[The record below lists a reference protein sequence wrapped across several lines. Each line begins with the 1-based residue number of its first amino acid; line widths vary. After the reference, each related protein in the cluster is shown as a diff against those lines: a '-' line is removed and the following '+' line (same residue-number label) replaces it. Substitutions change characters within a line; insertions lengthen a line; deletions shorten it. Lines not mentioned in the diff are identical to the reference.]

1 VTSDEGEVLTPGP
14 DGRLIST
21 DERMQ
26 HVREAQ
32 QSESPPPTSG
42 MFQRQRS
49 IAVDTSSVQL
59 NVSGNESV
67 PGIIITDHSANLL
80 FLYCSQHFGDF
91 KP

>member
-1 VTSDEGEVLTPGP
+1 MCGVFLCVVTSDEGEVLTPGP

-49 IAVDTSSVQL
+49 VAVDTSSVQL
-59 NVSGNESV
+59 NVQGTKVCQE
-67 PGIIITDHSANLL
+67 L
-80 FLYCSQHFGDF
+80 
-91 KP
+91 